1 MRAGRS
7 TGAARSVQGLLLRPL
22 LFSSCPASPGSHA
35 EGDPCQNGGLPCP
48 PTPRRPPLCFQRG
61 SAVPCLHPPHSK
73 RPLGPLPAKGSHL
86 CPPACSS
93 FNTLGLEGGLVLP
106 LHPARVQVALVM
118 VAFASPEHCPPP
130 PRPVTAVRHQQ
141 PPQAQQPFLAPCHAS
156 QCPLPCPNQAL
167 QTPGKHSHG
176 EDKPGPPP
184 WFESQPCP
192 SCQPS

>member
-118 VAFASPEHCPPP
+118 VAFAPPEHCPPP
-130 PRPVTAVRHQQ
+130 P
-141 PPQAQQPFLAPCHAS
+141 PPACHSCEAPAAPTSPAAIFSPTPCKS
-156 QCPLPCPNQAL
+156 VPTPLP
-167 QTPGKHSHG
+167 
-176 EDKPGPPP
+176 
-184 WFESQPCP
+184 
-192 SCQPS
+192 